1 MFDSL
6 LWLEGSKTRSIDKK
20 VIKDLNLNIIYKK
33 LIEISEE
40 NESIIYN
47 ICMDEPT
54 IKYRQD
60 ILADFINKP
69 DFIIDLENDLKGFYE
84 LKSKNRKLKDK
95 RSNLYSLIDL
105 MITVET
111 SIHCIES
118 LNQTLLYYDP
128 SAQGLINLRK
138 NIDRII
144 SDSNY
149 IQMKKDLKEIRY
161 IFSKIKG
168 IELSINMSPV
178 MRPFEAQVTKVSEYK
193 YKYPK
198 AFRKVSTAI
207 EVNEKFLG
215 THIKNYAPVFSINKI
230 DWNLMDEIE
239 YGLKAHKSV
248 LKSFTQKYTKIDTKP
263 FVSLLREITF
273 YKSSCDL
280 LLLMKNNELP
290 ICKPKLLSPDN
301 RSMVL
306 KDCYNA
312 ALAYEKSSDDNNHI
326 NQKIIYNDFEI
337 GDEGRIIILTGANR
351 GGKTTITQAVGQIQ
365 IFAQLGLLVPA
376 SKAEIS
382 LTDGVFTHFPTLEK
396 ETVNLG
402 KFGKECDAFSKLYRQ
417 ATEKSLI
424 LLNESFSGTSHL
436 ESLKIAEE
444 VLKAV
449 KYKRIRMIFN
459 THLHELGL
467 KTSQLNEELENDTLV
482 ISMVTGFTNGE
493 NTYKVYRG
501 QPLGSSHAK
510 EIAEKYNVTY
520 SQLKDRLEAKC

>member
-6 LWLEGSKTRSIDKK
+6 LWLEGSKIRSIDKK

-47 ICMDEPT
+47 ICVDEPT

-84 LKSKNRKLKDK
+84 LKSKNRKLKDNQ
-95 RSNLYSLIDL
+95 SNLYSLIDL
-105 MITVET
+105 VITVET
-111 SIHCIES
+111 SIQCVES
-118 LNQTLLYYDP
+118 LNQTLLYYSP
-128 SAQGLINLRK
+128 SSQGLIGLQK
-138 NIDRII
+138 NVEKIID
-144 SDSNY
+144 DSNY
-149 IQMKKDLKEIRY
+149 KQMKKDLKEIRY
-161 IFSKIKG
+161 IFSRIEG

-178 MRPFEAQVTKVSEYK
+178 MRPAEAQVTKVSEHK

-215 THIKNYAPVFSINKI
+215 TYMKNYAPVFSIKKI
-230 DWNLMDEIE
+230 DWDLMDEIE
-239 YGLKAHKSV
+239 YGLKAHKGV

-263 FVSLLREITF
+263 FVSLLREIIF
-273 YKSSCDL
+273 YKSSCNV

-290 ICKPKLLSPDN
+290 ICKPKLVSSEL
-301 RSMVL
+301 RQIIL

-312 ALAYEKSSDDNNHI
+312 ALAYERLSDHEDLADPE
-326 NQKIIYNDFEI
+326 IIYNDFEM

-351 GGKTTITQAVGQIQ
+351 GGKTTITQAIGQIQ

-376 SKAEIS
+376 REAEIS
-382 LTDGVFTHFPTLEK
+382 LSDGVFTHFPTLEK
-396 ETVNLG
+396 ETINLG
-402 KFGKECDAFSKLYRQ
+402 KFGKECDAFSNLYRQ

-444 VLKAV
+444 VVKAV
-449 KYKRIRMIFN
+449 KHKRIRMIFN

-467 KTSQLNEELENDTLV
+467 NAPHVNEELLNDTLI
-482 ISMVTGFTNGE
+482 ISMVTGFKDGE
-493 NTYKVYRG
+493 NTYKIYKG
-501 QPLGSSHAK
+501 QPLGISHAK
-510 EIAEKYNVTY
+510 EIAEKYNVTF
-520 SQLKDRLEAKC
+520 SQLRDRLEAES